1 MTYIAS
7 ILVGLAF
14 LLWQIRT
21 FGRARRSLVDR
32 GARWDREVRSG
43 ARSLQPR
50 EAAIADLERSTATCP
65 AAAHLR
71 KLGVVAPLLGVTLT
85 ALSFIFNA
93 DGISALVTVPQP
105 PIELGDASGV
115 GEDGVASRAQ
125 LIRDGIVPLF
135 MGVMLGAVLAI
146 VNQLL
151 QSRLMRSEDAILT
164 ASASPAL
171 AHYFRNPD
179 SAFDRFADGI
189 RESTALLSDAA
200 KHLEAMLK
208 RSGDGMET
216 LSEGTHGLAAELSA
230 SAQALRDSVEIP
242 ARELVVAAQAMRNS
256 ALAVSSEIEDGFVQL
271 GRRGVT
277 LQQLLEEIASRNAMA
292 TDRHGG
298 AIDAL
303 QASVR
308 ELTHAT
314 TEMRA
319 SLSGI
324 VGAVDRLEAKS
335 ASDLR
340 ESLRALGDSARRYNE
355 AVERSAAVST
365 QQSASIGGVVQSLQA
380 AADAIRQTS
389 AGMQEASR
397 ARWWRG
403 GARERP

>member
-1 MTYIAS
+1 
-7 ILVGLAF
+7 
-14 LLWQIRT
+14 
-21 FGRARRSLVDR
+21 
-32 GARWDREVRSG
+32 
-43 ARSLQPR
+43 LQPR

-65 AAAHLR
+65 ASAHLR

-105 PIELGDASGV
+105 PIEPGDASGV

-151 QSRLMRSEDAILT
+151 QSRLMRSEDEILT

-189 RESTALLSDAA
+189 RESTELLSDAA

-256 ALAVSSEIEDGFVQL
+256 ALAVSSEFEDGFVQL

-308 ELTHAT
+308 ELTLAT